1 MRALVSHL
9 AGGPETLVL
18 ENVDDPRPGAG
29 EVLIRVAA
37 TAINYPDALI
47 IADRYQYKPQRPFSP
62 GAEVAG
68 IVEAVGAGVRDFEPG
83 MRVMSMVGHGG
94 LAEKVRAPAAETFVV
109 PDAVPLDVASAVLM
123 TYGTTFHALTERASL
138 SPGETLLVLGAAGG
152 TGIAAIQLGKALG
165 ARVVAASSNAEK
177 ARIARDAGADVALV
191 YPRQPLAPDQK
202 KALAQ
207 TFKDQVGAGGADVI
221 YDPVGGEYAE
231 PALRAIGPGGRY
243 LVVGFTAG
251 VAAIPMNLV
260 LLKACQLVGVFW
272 GADIARRPVA
282 FRAQIGR
289 LLELCASGTIRPVV
303 SERFPLERA
312 PDAIRKIADRGA
324 VGKLVV
330 QVDDN
335 LR

>member
-18 ENVDDPRPGAG
+18 EDIPAPQPASG
-29 EVLIRVAA
+29 EVLIQVAA
-37 TAINYPDALI
+37 AAINYPDALI
-47 IADRYQYKPQRPFSP
+47 IEDRYQYKPQRPFTP

-68 IVEAVGAGVRDFEPG
+68 IVEAVGEGVSDFRRG

-94 LAEKVRAPAAETFVV
+94 LAEKVCAPAKETFEV
-109 PDAVPLDVASAVLM
+109 PDGLSLEVASAVLM

-138 SPGETLLVLGAAGG
+138 TAGETLLVLGAAGG
-152 TGIAAIQLGKALG
+152 TGLAAIELGKSLG
-165 ARVVAASSNAEK
+165 ARVVAATSSDEK
-177 ARIARDAGADVALV
+177 AAIARKAGADVTMV
-191 YPRQPLAPDQK
+191 YPRPPFAPDQK

-207 TFKDQVGAGGADVI
+207 MFKEAVGPGGADVI

-231 PALRAIGPGGRY
+231 PALRAIAPGGRY

-251 VAAIPMNLV
+251 VASIPMNLI
-260 LLKACQLVGVFW
+260 LLKACQLIGVFW
-272 GADIARRPVA
+272 GADIERRPAA

-289 LLELCASGTIRPVV
+289 LLELCGSGAIRPFV
-303 SERFPLERA
+303 SEIFSLECA
-312 PDAIRKIADRGA
+312 PDAIRKISERSAM
-324 VGKLVV
+324 GKLVV
-330 QVDDN
+330 RVNQG